1 MRESLNYGSVW
12 RAEFTIT
19 PEVCAEMQSR
29 TTRRSSAGVSTLK
42 TPAFLSLTVFLYLLS
57 VAVDFASCSSVSVQA
72 SDVAQASL
80 GTYNLKEVDEIVYN
94 VEIGSVP
101 LPEPQSSVGEKSKT
115 DSVSINIK
123 LEEAVGERSEA
134 NGRRDVENE
143 RSEVDNFY
151 GLSMCTSL

>member
-1 MRESLNYGSVW
+1 M
-12 RAEFTIT
+12 
-19 PEVCAEMQSR
+19 
-29 TTRRSSAGVSTLK
+29 
-42 TPAFLSLTVFLYLLS
+42 
-57 VAVDFASCSSVSVQA
+57 
-72 SDVAQASL
+72 

-101 LPEPQSSVGEKSKT
+101 LPEQQSSVGEKSKT